1 MKAIL
6 ADIAKVKEG
15 EVLQE
20 RSPFFGR
27 LKRGGRVH
35 AVMIP
40 DVGSRML
47 MSVIRK
53 KIRPVSIVYSDAWH
67 AYRMLD
73 ISEFR
78 HERINHA
85 KR

>member
-1 MKAIL
+1 
-6 ADIAKVKEG
+6 
-15 EVLQE
+15 
-20 RSPFFGR
+20 
-27 LKRGGRVH
+27 
-35 AVMIP
+35 MIP
-40 DVGSRML
+40 DAGSRML

-53 KIRPVSIVYSDAWH
+53 KIRPVSTVYSDAWH

-85 KR
+85 TRFSEGRNHISGIENFWSQAKRRLVILANVLLRND